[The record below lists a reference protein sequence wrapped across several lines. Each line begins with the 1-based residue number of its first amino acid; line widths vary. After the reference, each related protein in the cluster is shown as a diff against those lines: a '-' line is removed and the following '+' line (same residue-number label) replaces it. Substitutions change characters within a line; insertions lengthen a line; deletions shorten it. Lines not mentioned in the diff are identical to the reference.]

1 MVITTMQTRSHR
13 TEQTQNL
20 VSQPPTLQ
28 PQSAARQH
36 CMQRGSV
43 DHHLRITSQV
53 DVPQRRERHVFF
65 RDSAGDE
72 VVVEVEVLQR
82 GEQRQRGWQLACD
95 YSVKSVISIMLIQH
109 IPTHYSILQQ
119 NTNTTNTNNPCPT
132 NNLCTKKLTH
142 LLTFQPITPQV
153 NLPHMA
159 RAIQM
164 HTIPLVQRNGRA
176 APVTLLAPV
185 LAIQALEHA
194 H

>member
-95 YSVKSVISIMLIQH
+95 YGVNGARVTSAIHFMITQHIQH
-109 IPTHYSILQQ
+109 IIATQNIQ
-119 NTNTTNTNNPCPT
+119 NT
-132 NNLCTKKLTH
+132 H
-142 LLTFQPITPQV
+142 
-153 NLPHMA
+153 
-159 RAIQM
+159 
-164 HTIPLVQRNGRA
+164 
-176 APVTLLAPV
+176 
-185 LAIQALEHA
+185 
-194 H
+194 